1 MAGEWNHIIPTNPS
15 DPTYR
20 ARQTRQILYVDPD
33 GIQHSIKA
41 VYWSPTSNSN
51 DVKLIWLL
59 RDSKVLVA
67 GDTSVAI
74 QYKPTADISVTDI
87 GIFTAESITNRTAK
101 IKVFHESGLCVAAVN
116 GDVKTAGETLYELVG
131 DKRDTV
137 INATTLY
144 AGQTY
149 YIIYYG
155 GQNSDWD
162 KKFYPAYF
170 QNSSGKGVYK
180 EYVNNLNADEFTI
193 TEVSE
198 NSQNFK
204 PSMFAGVF
212 NLIDA
217 IYDLKENSWFSWY
230 SSQSQAQNMT
240 NGDLYKRTNV
250 GSSYTFHGIV
260 GNQTEYNHDLSNED
274 MIKLIGL
281 PYNSMFVWCVTNI
294 QGITKNNIYA
304 KVEGTWNAPTVT
316 FDGPNN
322 TNNMDLLPGLVA
334 LYAANQGTTGNNLA
348 LCLSGVAYQHQYKVG
363 STIKLVSGVRN
374 FVSSTTPETTLP
386 ANPQNGDVHY
396 FAKDVNGSEGIY
408 VYDGNSWST
417 PNMYYKS
424 PFENG
429 SESVADWLTLVGTTE
444 DFLTKVGS
452 VPDVNFLSAAQNTS
466 RKYYLKINGK
476 EV

>member
-101 IKVFHESGLCVAAVN
+101 IKVFHESGLCIAAVN

-180 EYVNNLNADEFTI
+180 EYVNNLNADEITI
-193 TEVSE
+193 TDVSE

-212 NLIDA
+212 NLIDS

-230 SSQSQAQNMT
+230 SSQSQVQNMT

-250 GSSYTFHGIV
+250 GTSYTFSGIV
-260 GNQTEYNHDLSNED
+260 GDQTVYNHDLSKDD
-274 MIKLIGL
+274 MIKLMGL
-281 PYNSMFVWCVTNI
+281 PYNSMFIWCVTNI

-348 LCLSGVAYQHQYKVG
+348 LCLSGVAYQHQYKAG

>member
-1 MAGEWNHIIPTNPS
+1 MAGEWNHIIPTHPS
-15 DPTYR
+15 DTTYR
-20 ARQTRQILYVDPD
+20 ARQTRQILYVDPN

-51 DVKLIWLL
+51 DVKLIWL

-87 GIFTAESITNRTAK
+87 GIFTDESITTRTAK
-101 IKVFHESGLCVAAVN
+101 IKVFHESGLCVAAVD
-116 GDVKTAGETLYELVG
+116 GDVKTVGETLYELVG
-131 DKRDTV
+131 DRRDTV

-144 AGQTY
+144 AGQIY

-155 GQNSDWD
+155 GHNSDGD

-180 EYVNNLNADEFTI
+180 EYYNNLKANDFTI
-193 TEVSE
+193 TDVSE

-217 IYDLKENSWFSWY
+217 IFDLKENSWFSWY
-230 SSQSQAQNMT
+230 SSQSQAQDMK
-240 NGDLYKRTNV
+240 NGDIYKRTVV
-250 GSSYTFHGIV
+250 GSSYTFSGIV
-260 GNQTEYNHDLSNED
+260 GNQTEHYHELSKED

-281 PYNSMFVWCVTNI
+281 PYNSMFVWCVNNI
-294 QGITKNNIYA
+294 QGMTNNNIYA
-304 KVEGTWNAPTVT
+304 KVEGTWNAPTAT
-316 FDGPNN
+316 FEGPNGTEN
-322 TNNMDLLPGLVA
+322 KDLLPGLVA

-348 LCLSGVAYQHQYKVG
+348 LCLSGVAYQHQYKAG

-408 VYDGNSWST
+408 VYDGNRWFT
-417 PNMYYKS
+417 PNMYYLS

-429 SESVADWLTLVGTTE
+429 SESIADWLTLVGTTQ
-444 DFLTKVGS
+444 DFLTRVGS
-452 VPDVNFLSAAQNTS
+452 VPDVNFLAADKNTT
-466 RKYYLKINGK
+466 RKYYLKINGN